1 MARKRAS
8 GGELYKALGDYPVL
22 LTTYCMVAT
31 RNSVLG
37 GSKIVALLHVCFSLL
52 SYPPI

>member
-22 LTTYCMVAT
+22 LNYIAI
-31 RNSVLG
+31 
-37 GSKIVALLHVCFSLL
+37 KA
-52 SYPPI
+52 